1 MGRYDDSS
9 KEQPRIGL
17 RPVGRSRTVPFRALY
32 DRYSLLGFVALSAAL
47 LLFGRADSF
56 LVEMSRRTVAEVATP
71 ILSIMQ
77 EPMAAIDDIGASVS
91 AITNVYEENK
101 QLRAE
106 VDRLR
111 GWEGVATGLSDENRL
126 MRELLSMAD
135 DLPTGVRSARVVA
148 DTSTPFV
155 RAVLINAGHR
165 DGLEKGQAVLNHLGL
180 VGRIDGTATDGARV
194 LLVTDI
200 NSRIPVRLADDRVK
214 GLATGSNGA
223 LLKIS
228 YLPEGAKPQMGERVV
243 TSGDGGLMPAG
254 LPVGIVEAIDKDGSI
269 FIRPHVDTTRLDYVR
284 VLSLPLN
291 LTVSVEEGLPRGVAL
306 PETAAADG
314 GAVPL
319 HNGVP
324 VDILMDEAEQIATDK
339 DAQTRPTLRSLG
351 SDQ

>member
-1 MGRYDDSS
+1 MGRYDE
-9 KEQPRIGL
+9 KKGEQRPIGL
-17 RPVGRSRTVPFRALY
+17 KPVGRSRTVPFRAFY
-32 DRYSLLGFVALSAAL
+32 DRYALLGFIALSAAL

-56 LVEMSRRTVAEVATP
+56 LVEMSRRTVAEIATP

-77 EPMAAIDDIGASVS
+77 EPLAAIDDIGASITS
-91 AITNVYEENK
+91 ITNVYEENK
-101 QLRAE
+101 KLKAE
-106 VDRLR
+106 LERLR

-155 RAVLINAGHR
+155 RAVLINAGSR
-165 DGLEKGQAVLNHLGL
+165 DGLEKGQAVLNHMGL
-180 VGRIDGTATDGARV
+180 VGRIDGTASDGARV

-214 GLATGSNGA
+214 GLASGSNGA

-228 YLPEGAKPQMGERVV
+228 YLPESAAPQVGERVV

-254 LPVGIVEAIDKDGSI
+254 LPVGIVAAIDEDGTV

-291 LTVSVEEGLPRGVAL
+291 LTVSVEQGLPRGVAM
-306 PETAAADG
+306 PEAVSEG
-314 GAVPL
+314 GAKPL
-319 HNGVP
+319 QGEIP
-324 VDILMDEAEQIATDK
+324 VDILMDEQEQLTIE
-339 DAQTRPTLRSLG
+339 QQHHSRPKLRSIG
-351 SDQ
+351 TDQ